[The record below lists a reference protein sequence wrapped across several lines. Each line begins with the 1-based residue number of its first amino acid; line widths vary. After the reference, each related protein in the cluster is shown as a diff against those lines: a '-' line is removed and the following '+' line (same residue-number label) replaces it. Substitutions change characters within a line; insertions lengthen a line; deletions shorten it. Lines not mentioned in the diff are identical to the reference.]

1 MNYSVNQVIMW
12 HLVICVMV
20 LIQDASSKF
29 YLIETDKTLV
39 KNSETGTVAPLFGDY
54 SAADEDAPRQCGPS
68 MGGLGSRNYKSAEW
82 LSGVLPC
89 TYAVMKVDG
98 NKFVITREEPG
109 TPVKINGFNVTKK
122 DYQRALDGEIVEL
135 MNVDG
140 NTTSLVVTDGNVMID
155 GKSLNVGD
163 TISFVI

>member
-1 MNYSVNQVIMW
+1 
-12 HLVICVMV
+12 
-20 LIQDASSKF
+20 
-29 YLIETDKTLV
+29 
-39 KNSETGTVAPLFGDY
+39 
-54 SAADEDAPRQCGPS
+54 
-68 MGGLGSRNYKSAEW
+68 
-82 LSGVLPC
+82 
-89 TYAVMKVDG
+89 MKVDG

>member
-1 MNYSVNQVIMW
+1 
-12 HLVICVMV
+12 
-20 LIQDASSKF
+20 
-29 YLIETDKTLV
+29 
-39 KNSETGTVAPLFGDY
+39 
-54 SAADEDAPRQCGPS
+54 
-68 MGGLGSRNYKSAEW
+68 
-82 LSGVLPC
+82 
-89 TYAVMKVDG
+89 MKVDG

-109 TPVKINGFNVTKK
+109 TPVKINGFNVTKQ

-140 NTTSLVVTDGNVMID
+140 NTTSLVVADGNVMID